1 VNTAHPSGLTVE
13 DVPRPM
19 SGVIVCWARRY
30 PIRKIARCPICKT
43 RRRMLVEDE
52 VWYGTT
58 VTCCHCGDSW
68 QDGELSLRP
77 ARRGWR
83 KEASAKAT
91 AKWLAAGRYDK
102 AAHRAWFREQFGEDE
117 EAAA

>member
-58 VTCCHCGDSW
+58 VT
-68 QDGELSLRP
+68 
-77 ARRGWR
+77 RRGGR